1 MVSQSDCNP
10 YRVSLTTP
18 KDAMNDTHGPAKAF
32 TRSVSELA
40 TNSDRKPSIVR
51 ADSISGLA
59 FGPDRKGE
67 SHYRAASIPYSVE
80 EREKRLKAGEEIR
93 HGQRKGMC

>member
-1 MVSQSDCNP
+1 
-10 YRVSLTTP
+10 
-18 KDAMNDTHGPAKAF
+18 MNDTHGPAKAF

-40 TNSDRKPSIVR
+40 TNFDRKPSIIR
-51 ADSISGLA
+51 ADSIPGLT

-67 SHYRAASIPYSVE
+67 SHYRVASIPPSLE